1 MSSFQFLS
9 NEEMKQTKQATLSA
23 PVLLQ
28 TVLSLIPFFFYFF
41 LFLFFFVFVFLLTE
55 RINEHYCMG

>member
-9 NEEMKQTKQATLSA
+9 NEEMKQTKQVTLSA

-28 TVLSLIPFFFYFF
+28 TVTLTHSILLLLFFFF
-41 LFLFFFVFVFLLTE
+41 LFVVVVVDGE
-55 RINEHYCMG
+55 NK